1 MRNIMKKRIIP
12 LLIAAS
18 LLTSLTACGGVRITG
33 NSAGNNTT
41 INDDGTKTVQTE
53 KNVKIT
59 ETAAKAAQTELY
71 ECSDFSITIPKG
83 WKVTAGGINIYHSIR
98 VYDPNEPVNQM
109 FIQLKAEPLL
119 HCEEGKAGWQ
129 YNCYTLGNAMYAV
142 LADAP
147 VMKNP
152 STEGFY
158 QIQPQCIDNIS
169 RDTSYAGY
177 TFPRFENFTV
187 TERFA
192 STSGMKAYAL
202 SDELLRAT
210 FTDNGKEGEG
220 LFSASVVDFGA
231 TPVGTGRMN
240 GYLLETVDGGY
251 YMAYN
256 IMAITAVKDTFIEW
270 ESLLTK
276 CMKTIKYS
284 DSFVNATTQA
294 SNEKVAQAMQ
304 FSQNANQIMDGMM
317 SSWES
322 RNKSQDI
329 ISQKQSDA
337 TLGYERIYDS
347 ETNEIYRATNGF
359 SDVYD
364 GNRYQPVT
372 DDNMYTQPISGYIE
386 YE

>member
-1 MRNIMKKRIIP
+1 MSTKRIRMLSIVM
-12 LLIAAS
+12 AAIMA
-18 LLTSLTACGGVRITG
+18 LSLTACGNKVTV
-33 NSAGNNTT
+33 NA
-41 INDDGTKTVQTE
+41 DGTKTVQTE
-53 KNVKIT
+53 KGVKIT

-71 ECSDFSITIPKG
+71 ECNDFSITIPKG
-83 WKVTAGGINIYHSIR
+83 WKVTAGGVNIYHSIR
-98 VYDPNEPVNQM
+98 VYDPNEPLNQM

-129 YNCYTLGNAMYAV
+129 YNCYTMGNAMLAF

-169 RDTSYAGY
+169 RDLIYAGY

-192 STSGMKAYAL
+192 STSGMRAYAIG
-202 SDELLRAT
+202 DELLRAT

-220 LFSASVVDFGA
+220 LFTASVVDFGA
-231 TPVGTGRMN
+231 TPVNTGRMN

-251 YMAYN
+251 YMVYN

-270 ESLLTK
+270 ESLLAE
-276 CMKTIKYS
+276 CMKTIEYS
-284 DSFVNATTQA
+284 DSFVNATIQA
-294 SNEKVAQAMQ
+294 GNEKVAQAME
-304 FSQNANQIMDGMM
+304 FSKNANQVLDGMM
-317 SSWES
+317 DSWEK
-322 RNKSQDI
+322 RNTSQDI

-337 TLGYERIYDS
+337 TLGYERVYDT
-347 ETNEIYRATNGF
+347 ETNEIYRAANGW
-359 SDVYD
+359 SDTYD
-364 GNRYQPVT
+364 GKRYQPVT
-372 DDNMYTQPISGYIE
+372 DDNMYTQPISGYINKE
-386 YE
+386 